1 MSSYDKADLQDRME
15 KALEVFRRDLSG
27 LRAGRASTALLD
39 PVQVSAYGGAKMPI
53 QQLAGLSAPD
63 PRTLVVQV
71 WDAGQVEAVAKAI
84 RDSDLGLNPMPEGAT
99 IRITIPP
106 LSQERREEL
115 VKLGSKYAEQAR
127 IAVRNV
133 RRDGVDALR
142 KDEKDSEIG
151 KDELRKLSGEVQ
163 DLTDSF
169 VGKIDSLLAEKEKD
183 ITSV

>member
-1 MSSYDKADLQDRME
+1 MTCRAYAQDAQAQHFWIR
-15 KALEVFRRDLSG
+15 FRYLPTT
-27 LRAGRASTALLD
+27 GRVL
-39 PVQVSAYGGAKMPI
+39 PI

-71 WDAGQVEAVAKAI
+71 WDASQVEAVAKAI

-115 VKLGSKYAEQAR
+115 VKLGAKYAEQAR

-133 RRDGVDALR
+133 RRDGVEALR
-142 KDEKDSEIG
+142 KLEKDSEIG
-151 KDELRKLSGEVQ
+151 KDEHRKLAAEVQ
-163 DLTDSF
+163 TLTDTA
-169 VGKIDSLLAEKEKD
+169 VGKIDALLAEKEKD